1 MVCFTFHNQSL
12 PAHLSVLYCLTS
24 FHKLTFNYTSL
35 KFSPSV
41 AMHTTLNH
49 YHTTLNHYHTCHCK
63 PSSIGVATHFSQI
76 NSHKLTN
83 NSVSPFRL
91 LTATSIDS
99 GSAMLTMKVCD
110 VTLTAN
116 KIVAVANGSF
126 DPPTLG
132 LWAQCASSAP
142 IRSVGISENIVIN
155 TPNHNLSHKHPSH
168 SRSVCLVSH
177 NLLILAEAT
186 RQHGIL

>member
-49 YHTTLNHYHTCHCK
+49 YHTCHCK
-63 PSSIGVATHFSQI
+63 PSSIGDATHFSQI
-76 NSHKLTN
+76 NSHKLIN

-99 GSAMLTMKVCD
+99 GSAMLTMKFCD

-116 KIVAVANGSF
+116 KITALANGSF

-142 IRSVGISENIVIN
+142 IRSVG
-155 TPNHNLSHKHPSH
+155 
-168 SRSVCLVSH
+168 
-177 NLLILAEAT
+177 
-186 RQHGIL
+186 